1 MQHQP
6 LGDLRLASESSSAEQ
21 DDQMQAV
28 VLSHVLLLHPIQ
40 LTQGE
45 LSREL
50 TGASNEFAAIEEI
63 DRGVRDLVAVGLLH
77 RHGLFVIPSR
87 AASRFHELMMI

>member
-1 MQHQP
+1 MQHQA
-6 LGDLRLASESSSAEQ
+6 LGDLRLASESSSAGQ

-28 VLSHVLLLHPIQ
+28 VLSHVLLIHPIQ

-50 TGASNEFAAIEEI
+50 TGGSDEFAAIEEI
-63 DRGVRDLVAVGLLH
+63 DRAVRDLVAVGLLH
-77 RHGLFVIPSR
+77 RHGLFVVPSR
-87 AASRFHELMMI
+87 AAARFHELMTV